1 MKKKISVQPLWGF
14 PQVILI
20 LSQSRAEHSCRT
32 YTDNYKYV
40 PDAAISSEPATTSTW
55 LRNLS
60 LTPIGCCARP
70 EPPIGCGTCPRLL
83 LVVVPAP
90 RTSSSLQ
97 NLYLLVGGLAR
108 KLTSSDDDI
117 RVHAFLAM
125 NKIADVVG
133 IKERTRE
140 PRFLNENE
148 KPVVKL

>member
-1 MKKKISVQPLWGF
+1 MISNLCSLHVEEGGMESAPCGS
-14 PQVILI
+14 ILH
-20 LSQSRAEHSCRT
+20 LVAEP
-32 YTDNYKYV
+32 V
-40 PDAAISSEPATTSTW
+40 PDSYW
-55 LRNLS
+55 S
-60 LTPIGCCARP
+60 LVAS
-70 EPPIGCGTCPRLL
+70 
-83 LVVVPAP
+83 P
-90 RTSSSLQ
+90 RTSYWLQ

-148 KPVVKL
+148 KPMVNL